1 MRPLSFYQ
9 PELGCCLSM
18 PAIVGR
24 KGIVKAM
31 PIELDDHEQAE
42 LKKCAHGLRAV
53 IEGAEKELA
62 ADEELKKALEE
73 DKGV

>member
-1 MRPLSFYQ
+1 
-9 PELGCCLSM
+9 M

-24 KGIVKAM
+24 KGIVKPM

-42 LKKCAHGLRAV
+42 LEKCARGLRGV

-62 ADEELKKALEE
+62 ADEELAKALES
-73 DKGV
+73 DKGT

>member
-1 MRPLSFYQ
+1 
-9 PELGCCLSM
+9 M

-24 KGIVKAM
+24 KGIIKAM
-31 PIELDDHEQAE
+31 PIELDQHERAE
-42 LKKCAHGLRAV
+42 LEKCAHGLRGV

-62 ADEELKKALEE
+62 ADEELKRALEE